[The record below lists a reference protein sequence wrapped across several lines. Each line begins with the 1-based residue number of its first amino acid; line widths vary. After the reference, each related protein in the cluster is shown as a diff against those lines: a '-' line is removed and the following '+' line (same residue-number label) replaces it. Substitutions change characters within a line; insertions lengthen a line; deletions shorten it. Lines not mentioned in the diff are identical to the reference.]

1 MPSAQATEK
10 RYGRYY
16 TDGSPCFEH
25 PSAKGKGVNP
35 NYLSINL
42 DNDMILRFTTKDVCL
57 IINSSG
63 RVAVTRPGECVRT
76 APGCGEE
83 GGDSGG
89 NTGIESGANTGSNSG
104 GGSGGGSAGSADS
117 KPATATTTPMIDPYT
132 TPSPIKMTCDNADLP
147 VRSFKL
153 DRWILNLRNPC

>member
-1 MPSAQATEK
+1 
-10 RYGRYY
+10 
-16 TDGSPCFEH
+16 
-25 PSAKGKGVNP
+25 
-35 NYLSINL
+35 
-42 DNDMILRFTTKDVCL
+42 MILPFKTKDVCL

-83 GGDSGG
+83 GASSGSG
-89 NTGIESGANTGSNSG
+89 NTGIESGGKSGSSNSG
-104 GGSGGGSAGSADS
+104 GGGGGSGGSADS

-147 VRSFKL
+147 VRFST
-153 DRWILNLRNPC
+153 LNRS

>member
-1 MPSAQATEK
+1 MPSVQATEK

-25 PSAKGKGVNP
+25 PSAKGKGVTTNYRPLYNP
-35 NYLSINL
+35 DNY
-42 DNDMILRFTTKDVCL
+42 MILPFKTKDVCL

-63 RVAVTRPGECVRT
+63 RVAVTRPGECQRT

-83 GGDSGG
+83 GASSGG
-89 NTGIESGANTGSNSG
+89 NTGNESGGNTGSSNSG
-104 GGSGGGSAGSADS
+104 GGGGGSGGSADS

-147 VRSFKL
+147 VRSSKL
-153 DRWILNLRNPC
+153 MR